1 MGVGD
6 ALNEHSGRCREGL
19 AVRLRAD
26 CRRAV
31 SGGATGRKP
40 ARIASVTGLVD
51 RSRRYHEVSILIAAV
66 ADAGW
71 CLGWQ
76 PRAKDSMMI
85 MRPPQQ
91 RHGRGS
97 TRGSSAAAVADV
109 SVGFERDGTASNSR
123 ARAMLAARLPLANN
137 P

>member
-1 MGVGD
+1 MGD

-19 AVRLRAD
+19 AVPLRTD
-26 CRRAV
+26 LSTGSKR
-31 SGGATGRKP
+31 GATGRKP
-40 ARIASVTGLVD
+40 ARIASDTGLVD
-51 RSRRYHEVSILIAAV
+51 RSRRYHEVSILIAV
-66 ADAGW
+66 GGGPRR
-71 CLGWQ
+71 CFGWQ
-76 PRAKDSMMI
+76 PLAKVSMMI

-97 TRGSSAAAVADV
+97 TRGPSAAAVVDV
-109 SVGFERDGTASNSR
+109 SACFGRDGTASNSR